1 MTFLAALRSRRDAVL
16 ALTGWRADI
25 AMLLVGAVAA
35 LALPPVHLVVVLVVC
50 FPILM
55 GMIDAAP
62 DWRGAARRGFMFGLG
77 LHTAGLYWLTD
88 AIMLRADAFWWLVP
102 LASPGCAL
110 ILTPTTAIP
119 AALSRGVPAGVAR
132 GLVLAGAWTL
142 ADMMRVFIF
151 SGFPWNPPGSV
162 WEFPGLFGD
171 VMIQPAAWV
180 GVDGLTLLTMV
191 VALAPAWGRRGWACV
206 ATILVLW
213 VGAGGARLFLGPR
226 VHDAQRNPVVVLVQG
241 NVPESEKMAGND
253 DIAIFR
259 RYLAL
264 THDGV
269 GQALSRDM
277 QGRPVVFAWP
287 ESAFPGLL
295 LEDAIARRM
304 IMQAGQG
311 ARAGIIGTLRQDEQ
325 DHWRNSMAVLLPPD
339 GQVGGL
345 YDKSHLVPFGEYQP
359 ALLPFHV
366 VPGDGMA
373 AGDGVRTWHV
383 PGIAPVGPLICYE
396 VIFSGQTVDA
406 HDRPTWLINSTND
419 GWYGNSAGPRQ
430 HLAAVR
436 MRAVEEG
443 LPIARAAN
451 TGISAIFD
459 GYGHEVARLGWDRTG
474 VIVRQMPDAL
484 PPPLFA
490 RWGRLVPVVLAA
502 VLLVSGFVVAV
513 MAAGRRNAVTSARS

>member
-1 MTFLAALRSRRDAVL
+1 
-16 ALTGWRADI
+16 
-25 AMLLVGAVAA
+25 MLLVGALGA
-35 LALPPVHLVVVLVVC
+35 LALPPVHLVPVMALC

-55 GMIDAAP
+55 RMIDAAP
-62 DWRGAARRGFMFGLG
+62 DWRVAARRGFMFGLG
-77 LHTAGLYWLTD
+77 MHTAGLYWLTD

-119 AALSRGVPAGVAR
+119 AALSRLVPAGMAR
-132 GLVLAGAWTL
+132 GLVLAATWTL

-151 SGFPWNPPGSV
+151 SGFPWNPPGSI
-162 WEFPGLFGD
+162 WEFPGRAGD
-171 VMIQPAAWV
+171 VMIQPAAWI

-191 VALAPAWGRRGWACV
+191 LALAPLWGRRGWMAIA
-206 ATILVLW
+206 ATLLLW
-213 VGAGGARLFLGPR
+213 AGVGTARLSFPARQG
-226 VHDAQRNPVVVLVQG
+226 HDARPNPVVVLVQG
-241 NVPESEKMAGND
+241 NVPEAEKMAGNED
-253 DIAIFR
+253 VAIFR

-269 GQALSRDM
+269 GQALSQGTQGTQGT

-304 IMQAGQG
+304 IMQAGRG
-311 ARAGIIGTLRQDEQ
+311 AVAGVIGTLRQDEQ
-325 DHWRNSMAVLLPPD
+325 DRWRNSMAVLLPPD
-339 GQVGGL
+339 GQVGGV

-373 AGDGVRTWHV
+373 AGGGVRTWHV

-406 HDRPTWLINSTND
+406 HDRPAWLLNSTND
-419 GWYGNSAGPRQ
+419 GWYGDSAGPRQ

-443 LPIARAAN
+443 LPVARAAN

-474 VIVRQMPDAL
+474 VIVRAMPDAL
-484 PPPLFA
+484 SPPFFA
-490 RWGRLVPVVLAA
+490 RWGRTVPVLLAFG
-502 VLLVSGFVVAV
+502 LLGAGLVAGWRNR
-513 MAAGRRNAVTSARS
+513 AAPGRS